1 MFLLY
6 TRKSQKYGFHINRNG
21 KNAKKV
27 YNRSHFCLIYEIICI
42 FAEVKNTYN
51 YYKRMEI
58 KKSPKADLE
67 KGKTLSILMGFV
79 VGLAVLFVG
88 FEWSTRDVMVVQAS
102 EGVADII
109 AEEEVEITRP
119 ENTPP
124 PPPPPPAPVVT
135 EVLNVVEDDVEL
147 EQQDILSSEDDQ
159 TSAQEA
165 VYTPPAVVEEEEESA
180 QQIFT
185 VVEEMPKFPGG
196 DAELLK
202 FIAKSIKYPVI
213 AQENGIQGRV
223 ICAFVVNRDGSV
235 VDAEVLRGVDPSLDK
250 EALRVIGTM
259 PKWTPGKPQR
269 LLLIRL
275 G

>member
-1 MFLLY
+1 
-6 TRKSQKYGFHINRNG
+6 
-21 KNAKKV
+21 
-27 YNRSHFCLIYEIICI
+27 
-42 FAEVKNTYN
+42 
-51 YYKRMEI
+51 MEI

-67 KGKTLSILMGFV
+67 RTKTMSILMGFV

-88 FEWSTRDVMVVQAS
+88 FEWSNREVRVVTAD

-124 PPPPPPAPVVT
+124 PPPPPPPAPAVA
-135 EVLNVVEDDVEL
+135 EMLNVVEDDVEL
-147 EQQDILSSEDDQ
+147 EQQDILSSEDSQDAVQ
-159 TSAQEA
+159 QETFVA
-165 VYTPPAVVEEEEESA
+165 PVVEEEEEEAA

-185 VVEEMPKFPGG
+185 VVEEMPDFPGG
-196 DAELLK
+196 QAELLK

-223 ICAFVVNRDGSV
+223 ICAFVVNKDGSV
-235 VDAEVLRGVDPSLDK
+235 VDAEVLRGVDPALDK

-259 PKWTPGKPQR
+259 PKWKPGKQR
-269 LLLIRL
+269 GKPVRVKYTVPITFRL
-275 G
+275 Q